1 MKKIKLGLFVV
12 LGAVLLFAVF
22 SGCSKDTGGNQTD
35 ETRSVS
41 QTVSS
46 SVETS
51 QAVLRPVKQKQKSNI
66 FILQRR
72 AVLLTSKTD
81 LQHLLILKSVS
92 DAVRQACIVKP
103 EQALLKIHIT
113 TAFSAITVRTGRLL
127 K

>member
-35 ETRSVS
+35 ESRSVS

-51 QAVLRPVKQKQKSNI
+51 QAEAEKQY
-66 FILQRR
+66 
-72 AVLLTSKTD
+72 
-81 LQHLLILKSVS
+81 
-92 DAVRQACIVKP
+92 
-103 EQALLKIHIT
+103 IHIAAQGCIIDEQDGYPT
-113 TAFSAITVRTGRLL
+113 FTYTEKCERCGETSLYSETGTSTPEDSYYNSFFCDNCQDWQVVEVNTIE